1 MKVVLCLI
9 VCFAALL
16 VRASEVQRH
25 GLTFEEWVADAF
37 FDGYRVEQATQKW
50 DIPAAANR
58 RHGRIPVN
66 PKATQYGEPVM
77 LGDAL
82 RQFDIDETFLLIV
95 GFWRQ
100 KGADKK
106 FVQALTL
113 RITPAQWRRLW
124 APVTR
129 GDLEKLD
136 ALIKDTSRPVAEVR
150 REALRFKSRPPF
162 SEAVIQV
169 NPKIDARQR
178 RLQCSISFVRLFEN
192 LAPGVDRAPREA
204 PEIFGRPLPRITD
217 SPRRVLLVP
226 GG

>member
-1 MKVVLCLI
+1 
-9 VCFAALL
+9 
-16 VRASEVQRH
+16 
-25 GLTFEEWVADAF
+25 
-37 FDGYRVEQATQKW
+37 
-50 DIPAAANR
+50 
-58 RHGRIPVN
+58 
-66 PKATQYGEPVM
+66 
-77 LGDAL
+77 
-82 RQFDIDETFLLIV
+82 
-95 GFWRQ
+95 
-100 KGADKK
+100 
-106 FVQALTL
+106 LTL

-150 REALRFKSRPPF
+150 REALRVKSRPPF

-169 NPKIDARQR
+169 SPKIDARQR

-192 LAPGVDRAPREA
+192 LAPGADRRAVEA
-204 PEIFGRPLPRITD
+204 PEIFGRPLPRISG